1 MKKIFFGY
9 NRVKILNEVTRS
21 VNAYLNDPSPK
32 KAREMDAAMSN
43 LRILVDTAIN
53 SRYKAQSAEEESTEF
68 DMPHTPEDS
77 VLDRD
82 LRTCDLPIRVSSH
95 LGWADIR
102 TIRDVIKYK
111 KSDIMKFRNIG
122 KGSVEALSNFIEKQG
137 VEWE

>member
-21 VNAYLNDPSPK
+21 VNAYLNDPSAK
-32 KAREMDAAMSN
+32 KTREMDAAMSN
-43 LRILVDTAIN
+43 LRIFVDTAIN
-53 SRYKAQSAEEESTEF
+53 SRYKVHSEEEEPTEC
-68 DMPHTPEDS
+68 DVSHTPKDP

-102 TIRDVIKYK
+102 TIRDVIQYK
-111 KSDIMKFRNIG
+111 KSDIMKLRNIG
-122 KGSVEALSNFIEKQG
+122 KGSVEALSDFIEKQG